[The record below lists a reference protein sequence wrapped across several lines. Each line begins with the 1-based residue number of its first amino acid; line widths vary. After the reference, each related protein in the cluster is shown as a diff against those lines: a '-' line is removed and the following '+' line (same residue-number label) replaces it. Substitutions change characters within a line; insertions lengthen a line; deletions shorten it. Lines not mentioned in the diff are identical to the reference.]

1 MWTLGTVIIGRRR
14 SSVARPPGGTARP
27 RAGLGGTATG
37 TIRGGVAD
45 LLQAG
50 PGGAALLQVQAGA
63 APPCYRCG
71 PERRLRRRPAIGA
84 GRSGAALLCCYAAP
98 ARQCPLPPA
107 DGRGP
112 GRRRPGRL
120 LCGPVLCR
128 PPLGAGR
135 CGACWV
141 INTTADESPPC
152 CLSVG
157 FK

>member
-1 MWTLGTVIIGRRR
+1 VWTLGTVIIGRRR

-50 PGGAALLQVQAGA
+50 PCGAALLQVRAGAAPPCYRSGAALLHARAGA

-141 INTTADESPPC
+141 
-152 CLSVG
+152 
-157 FK
+157 